1 METEF
6 FQQFKTFITKNKL
19 VSFNDKILLAV
30 SGGADS
36 VVMAHLFKELECSI
50 SIAHVN
56 FRLRGDES
64 DEDERFV
71 RELAHQLNIPV
82 HVKLVD
88 TKAFAYEHHLSTQVA
103 ARDLRYAFFDEL
115 CQENGYTRVALGH
128 HLDDQVETFFINLMR
143 RSGLKGLGGMPLA
156 RDKFIRPLLFARRS
170 EIEQYA
176 RHQGIAFRNDSSND
190 GDLYLRN
197 KIRHHLVPPLEANLP
212 GFSEALASGMN
223 LLKEDAELIQQVVAE
238 KKQSLFELKGEENH
252 IPVSELKKLHP
263 LYSWLYYLL
272 IEFGFNS
279 EVLQA
284 ATEAILN
291 SESGKLFGSH
301 THRLVVDRSEVII
314 VPLAQNQG
322 AQAILIDVDQTEVQF
337 PVHLLLEVME
347 NSPRLTLQV
356 SNNMALF
363 DRDKLHFPLLLRP
376 WQQGDRFVPFG
387 MKGSKLV
394 SDFLIDQKISVVE
407 KEHVFVLVSDDEII
421 WVVGHRAGGHSSV
434 TEKTLKVLRVSC
446 R

>member
-36 VVMAHLFKELECSI
+36 VVMVHLFKKLEYSI

-71 RELAHQLNIPV
+71 RELAQQLNIPV
-82 HVKLVD
+82 HVKMVA
-88 TKAFAYEHHLSTQVA
+88 TKAYAAQHHLSTQVA
-103 ARDLRYAFFDEL
+103 ARDLRYAYFDEL

-143 RSGLKGLGGMPLA
+143 RSGLKGLGGMPLT
-156 RDKFIRPLLFARRS
+156 RNKFIRPLLFARRS

-190 GDLYLRN
+190 EDHYVRN
-197 KIRHHLVPPLEANLP
+197 KIRHHLVPPLESNLP

-238 KKQSLFELKGEENH
+238 KKQSFFAIKGEEIH
-252 IPVSELKKLHP
+252 LPVSELKKLHP
-263 LYSWLYYLL
+263 LHTWLYYLL
-272 IEFGFNS
+272 SEFDFNPQ
-279 EVLQA
+279 VLHS

-301 THRLVVDRSEVII
+301 THRMVVDRSEVII
-314 VPLAQNQG
+314 VPLAQNQV
-322 AQAILIDVDQTEVQF
+322 AQANWIDVDQTEVQF
-337 PVHLLLEVME
+337 PVHLLLEVIE
-347 NSPRLTLQV
+347 NSPQLTLKV
-356 SNNMALF
+356 SGNMALF

-394 SDFLIDQKISVVE
+394 SDFLIDQKISVVD
-407 KEHVFVLVSDDEII
+407 KAHVFVLVSGDEII
-421 WVVGHRAGGHSSV
+421 WVVGHRAGGHASV
-434 TEKTLKVLRVSC
+434 TNTTRLVLNACQV
-446 R
+446 